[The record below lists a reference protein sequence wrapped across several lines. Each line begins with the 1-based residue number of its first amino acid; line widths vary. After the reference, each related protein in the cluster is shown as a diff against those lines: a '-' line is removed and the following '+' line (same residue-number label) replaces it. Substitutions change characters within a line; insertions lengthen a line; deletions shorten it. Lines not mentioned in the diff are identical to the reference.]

1 MLLSPTAETVL
12 AHTFARAMTRAG
24 EALGTMSGH
33 ELAVSAPDVRFCRA
47 EDVVQMAGG
56 PDTVVVAIYL
66 GITGSLQGHAI
77 LLLPPEGAHRL
88 ADVLLDG
95 FVDPVEPPV
104 IPAEPLAFGELE
116 LSALQEVGNVTLGA
130 FLNEIGRHL
139 QEPVQPTV
147 PQAIIEMDGAILD
160 TILLD
165 LVADTDEV
173 LAAQTTFHEGDNEIE
188 GALLVLPRP
197 DSLAVLVEA
206 LGAGER

>member
-12 AHTFARAMTRAG
+12 AHTFARAMIRAG

-47 EDVVQMAGG
+47 QDVVQMAGG
-56 PDTVVVAIYL
+56 PDTIVVAIYL

-95 FVDPVEPPV
+95 FVDRVEPTAV
-104 IPAEPLAFGELE
+104 PAEPLVFGELE

-147 PQAIIEMDGAILD
+147 PQAIIEMAGAILD

-173 LAAQTTFHEGDNEIE
+173 LAAQTTFHEGDNKIE

-197 DSLAVLVEA
+197 DSLTVLVEA
-206 LGAGER
+206 LGAGEQ

>member
-24 EALGTMSGH
+24 EALGEMSGH

-47 EDVVQMAGG
+47 QDVVELAGG
-56 PDTVVVAIYL
+56 PDTVVVGVYL
-66 GITGSLQGHAI
+66 GITGSLSGHAMLI
-77 LLLPPEGAHRL
+77 LPPDGAHRL
-88 ADVLLDG
+88 AGVLLDG
-95 FVDPVEPPV
+95 FVDPSDAV
-104 IPAEPLAFGELE
+104 AEPGNPLVFGELE

-147 PQAIIEMDGAILD
+147 PQAIIEMAGAILD
-160 TILLD
+160 AILLD

-173 LAAQTTFHEGDNEIE
+173 LAARTTFREGGNEIQ

-197 DSLAVLVEA
+197 ESLAVLVEA

>member
-47 EDVVQMAGG
+47 QDVVQMAGG
-56 PDTVVVAIYL
+56 PDTIVVAIYL

-95 FVDPVEPPV
+95 FIEPAQPSV
-104 IPAEPLAFGELE
+104 LAADPLAFGELE

-139 QEPVQPTV
+139 QEAVQPTV
-147 PQAIIEMDGAILD
+147 PQAIIEMAGAILD

-173 LAAQTTFHEGDNEIE
+173 LAAQTTFHEGDNHIE

-206 LGAGER
+206 LGAGEQ

>member
-12 AHTFARAMTRAG
+12 AHTFARAMVRAG

-47 EDVVQMAGG
+47 QDVVQMAGG
-56 PDTVVVAIYL
+56 PDTIVVAIYL

-88 ADVLLDG
+88 ADVLLAG
-95 FVDPVEPPV
+95 FVDPVEPSL
-104 IPAEPLAFGELE
+104 IRAEPLAFGELE

-147 PQAIIEMDGAILD
+147 PQAIIEMAGAILD

-165 LVADTDEV
+165 LVADSDEI
-173 LAAQTTFHEGDNEIE
+173 LAARTTFHEGDNEIE

-206 LGAGER
+206 LGAGEQ

>member
-95 FVDPVEPPV
+95 FVDPVEPSM

-147 PQAIIEMDGAILD
+147 PQAIIEMAGAILD

>member
-47 EDVVQMAGG
+47 QDVVEMAGG

-88 ADVLLDG
+88 ANVLLDG
-95 FVDPVEPPV
+95 FVEPTEPSMDA
-104 IPAEPLAFGELE
+104 AEPLTFGELE

-147 PQAIIEMDGAILD
+147 PQAIIEMAGAILD

-173 LAAQTTFHEGDNEIE
+173 LAAQTTFHEGDNDIE

>member
-1 MLLSPTAETVL
+1 MILSPTAETVL
-12 AHTFARAMTRAG
+12 AHTFARAMVRAG
-24 EALGTMSGH
+24 EALGEMSGQ
-33 ELAVSAPDVRFCRA
+33 ELAISAPDVRFCQPQ
-47 EDVVQMAGG
+47 DVVEMAGG

-77 LLLPPEGAHRL
+77 LLLPPDGAHRL
-88 ADVLLDG
+88 AAVLLDG
-95 FVDPVEPPV
+95 FVDP
-104 IPAEPLAFGELE
+104 AELEASPDDPLAFGELE

-139 QEPVQPTV
+139 QDAVQPTV
-147 PQAIIEMDGAILD
+147 PQAIIEMAGAILD
-160 TILLD
+160 AILVD

-173 LAAQTTFHEGDNEIE
+173 LAAKATFHEGATIIE

-197 DSLAVLVEA
+197 ESLAVLIEA

>member
-12 AHTFARAMTRAG
+12 AHTFARAMSRAG
-24 EALGTMSGH
+24 QALGEMSGQ
-33 ELAVSAPDVRFCRA
+33 ELAVSAPDVRFCHA
-47 EDVVQMAGG
+47 GDVVGLAGG
-56 PDTVVVAIYL
+56 PEAIVVAIYL
-66 GITGSLQGHAI
+66 GITGSLSGHAI

-88 ADVLLDG
+88 ADVLLEG
-95 FVDPVEPPV
+95 FVEPGETGRV
-104 IPAEPLAFGELE
+104 AGEPLSFGELE

-139 QEPVQPTV
+139 QEPVHPTV
-147 PQAIIEMDGAILD
+147 PQAIIEMAGAILD

-173 LAAQTTFHEGDNEIE
+173 LAARATFHEGSNEIQ

-197 DSLAVLVEA
+197 ESLAVLVEA
-206 LGAGER
+206 LGAGDQ

>member
-47 EDVVQMAGG
+47 HDVVEMAGG
-56 PDTVVVAIYL
+56 PDTIVVAIYL

-88 ADVLLDG
+88 ANVLLDG
-95 FVDPVEPPV
+95 FVEPTEPSMV
-104 IPAEPLAFGELE
+104 AAEPLAFGELE

-147 PQAIIEMDGAILD
+147 PQAIIEMAGAILD

-173 LAAQTTFHEGDNEIE
+173 LAAQTTFHEGDNDIE

>member
-24 EALGTMSGH
+24 EALGEMSGH
-33 ELAVSAPDVRFCRA
+33 ELAVSAPDVRFCRPQ
-47 EDVVQMAGG
+47 EVVEMAGG

-77 LLLPPEGAHRL
+77 LLLPPDGAHRL

-95 FVDPVEPPV
+95 FIDPVDPSAPV
-104 IPAEPLAFGELE
+104 EPLAFGELE

-147 PQAIIEMDGAILD
+147 PQAIIEMAGAILD
-160 TILLD
+160 AILVD

-173 LAAQTTFHEGDNEIE
+173 LAAQTTFHEGGNVIE

-197 DSLAVLVEA
+197 ESLAVLVEA
-206 LGAGER
+206 LGAGEK

>member
-47 EDVVQMAGG
+47 QDVVQMAGG
-56 PDTVVVAIYL
+56 PDTIVVAIYL

-95 FVDPVEPPV
+95 FIEPAQPSV
-104 IPAEPLAFGELE
+104 VATDPLAFGELE

-147 PQAIIEMDGAILD
+147 PQAIIEMAGAILD

-173 LAAQTTFHEGDNEIE
+173 LAAQTTFHEGDNHIE

-206 LGAGER
+206 LGAGEQ